1 MKVAKYLFLLML
13 LLTGTIAVFVAT
25 KDGKYKIQH
34 EKLIGVSKEI
44 AFKYVSDRANW
55 DSINPWKDGKIKVIQ
70 LQKVSNESI
79 SHQIVLNE
87 AVNKLMLKFKDTLQN
102 KTKAIWSTEGEL
114 TFKDKFLSIIGKGVQ
129 NDFED
134 RFESALNF
142 VNTTLTR
149 EINSFQIKLDGFV
162 KRDTLY
168 YIQLP
173 IVSKKEQ
180 IPLMI
185 KRFVPKLQK
194 ILTSTNTPINGA
206 PFLIYHA
213 KDSIQNQFKYSIAIP
228 IKKKIYTS
236 GDSDIL
242 SGQINPSS
250 TVKATVKGNYIHLAK
265 AIPQLYAFMQKNKLE
280 QSDKYREIEVL
291 VKNSTAYQSASSW
304 VTEIYIPVRPIK
316 IATKVSVVKK
326 DTTKT
331 QIDSP

>member
-1 MKVAKYLFLLML
+1 
-13 LLTGTIAVFVAT
+13 
-25 KDGKYKIQH
+25 
-34 EKLIGVSKEI
+34 
-44 AFKYVSDRANW
+44 
-55 DSINPWKDGKIKVIQ
+55 
-70 LQKVSNESI
+70 
-79 SHQIVLNE
+79 
-87 AVNKLMLKFKDTLQN
+87 
-102 KTKAIWSTEGEL
+102 
-114 TFKDKFLSIIGKGVQ
+114 
-129 NDFED
+129 
-134 RFESALNF
+134 
-142 VNTTLTR
+142 
-149 EINSFQIKLDGFV
+149 
-162 KRDTLY
+162 
-168 YIQLP
+168 
-173 IVSKKEQ
+173 
-180 IPLMI
+180 MI

-326 DTTKT
+326 T
-331 QIDSP
+331 QQKLKLIALRIRKKIADFYF